1 VFHIADREH
10 RRFVGD
16 FDTREEAEAR
26 LAKLLAEDPAAEGIL
41 VIERSGMEPP
51 DSESQDTNE

>member
-1 VFHIADREH
+1 MYHIVDREH

-26 LAKLLAEDPAAEGIL
+26 LAELLEKDPAAEGIL
-41 VIERSGMEPP
+41 VIERSGIGPEP
-51 DSESQDTNE
+51 ESQASNEH

>member
-1 VFHIADREH
+1 MQEH

-26 LAKLLAEDPAAEGIL
+26 LAELLAEDPAAEAF
-41 VIERSGMEPP
+41 SSS
-51 DSESQDTNE
+51 SEAA